1 MVNDFLLRG
10 ISELQLAEKKTA
22 TMMRV
27 CDDDEGDDG
36 GDDAFQNP
44 INREHELEIFGLE
57 GAAFLLACL
66 LLLVINHHPI
76 FDSTG
81 K

>member
-1 MVNDFLLRG
+1 
-10 ISELQLAEKKTA
+10 
-22 TMMRV
+22 MMRV

-57 GAAFLLACL
+57 GAAFLLACCCC
-66 LLLVINHHPI
+66 
-76 FDSTG
+76 
-81 K
+81 